1 MKKLQKT
8 TKEKFTKY
16 EVFMIAI
23 LAITQFTI
31 ILDFMV
37 MSPMGAIMMPALK
50 IDPSK
55 FGNVVS
61 AYAFSAGISA
71 ILTAGFADKFDRK
84 KLLLFF
90 YTGFIIG
97 TFLCGIATDYDF
109 LLIARIVTG
118 IFGGV
123 IGSIGMAIL
132 ADIFAPHLRSK
143 VMGFVQMAF
152 ASSQILGIPIGLKMA
167 KDLGWNS
174 PFLMIVGLSIIIFVI
189 IIIYMK
195 PVKEHLK
202 IQSDK
207 NAFVHMYHTL
217 TKPFY
222 LQAFLSTILL
232 ATGGYM
238 LMPFGSA
245 FSVNNLKLSVDDL
258 PSLYLFTGIS
268 ALIAGPLIGKF
279 SEKVGKYR
287 MFVMGSFLSMITII
301 IYANLGPSIFSI
313 ILLLNCILMIS
324 ITARIVT
331 SSTIM
336 TSVPLMS
343 DRGAFMSTNSAI
355 QMLAGGIAAK
365 VGGMIVSEN
374 ADHSLVNYDT
384 LCYVVSCT
392 IIITAI
398 MMYFIDKKIKVVN
411 VERATAKKVEKVNS

>member
-1 MKKLQKT
+1 MNKKEPKPKIT
-8 TKEKFTKY
+8 FTKY
-16 EVFMIAI
+16 QKFIIAI
-23 LAITQFTI
+23 IAITQFTI

-50 IDPSK
+50 IDPTQ

-84 KLLLFF
+84 KLLIFF
-90 YTGFIIG
+90 YIGFIIG

-109 LLIARIVTG
+109 LLIARVVTG

-123 IGSIGMAIL
+123 IGSIGMAIITDL
-132 ADIFAPHLRSK
+132 FAPQMRGK
-143 VMGFVQMAF
+143 VMGFVQMSF
-152 ASSQILGIPIGLKMA
+152 ASSQVLGIPIGLKMA
-167 KDLGWNS
+167 KEWGWNS
-174 PFLMIVGLSIIIFVI
+174 PFLMIVGLSIIVLTT
-189 IIIYMK
+189 IIIYLK

-202 IQSDK
+202 VQMDK

-222 LQAFLSTILL
+222 LQAFLSTVLL

-258 PSLYLFTGIS
+258 PMLYLITGIS

-279 SEKVGKYR
+279 SETVGKYKI
-287 MFVMGSFLSMITII
+287 FLFGSILSIITIVA
-301 IYANLGPSIFSI
+301 YANLGPSEFWVV
-313 ILLLNCILMIS
+313 LLLNCILMLS

-336 TSVPLMS
+336 TSVPVMA
-343 DRGAFMSTNSAI
+343 DRGAFMSINSSV
-355 QMLAGGIAAK
+355 QLLAGGIAAK
-365 VGGMIVSEN
+365 VAGQIVTEN
-374 ADHSLVNYDT
+374 ADHSLVHYDT
-384 LCYVVSCT
+384 LCYVVSVT
-392 IIITAI
+392 AIITAI
-398 MMYFIDKKIKVVN
+398 MVYFINKKIKVVN
-411 VERATAKKVEKVNS
+411 AERAAVAVEKV